1 MRCGRVLDGRRLSGD
16 VRLFATAADVHRL
29 AAGDYP
35 LGETCAM
42 LPQVIDLVRD
52 RRFDPDVLSAGPKPR
67 VLSAVENYPSSIL
80 VPALKHAIV

>member
-1 MRCGRVLDGRRLSGD
+1 M
-16 VRLFATAADVHRL
+16 
-29 AAGDYP
+29 
-35 LGETCAM
+35 GETCAM

-80 VPALKHAIV
+80 VPSLKLSPAMV